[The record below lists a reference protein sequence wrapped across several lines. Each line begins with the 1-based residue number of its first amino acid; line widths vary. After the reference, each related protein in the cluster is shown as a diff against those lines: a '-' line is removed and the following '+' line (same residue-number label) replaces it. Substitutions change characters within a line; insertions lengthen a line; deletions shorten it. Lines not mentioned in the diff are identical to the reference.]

1 MKAPIPGI
9 PSTIYLASTSTA
21 IRALLTQD
29 DDSREERPMSY
40 VSRLLQGAGTRY
52 PEIERL
58 CLALVYTT
66 QRLRHF
72 FLAHKLHLMVKTD
85 LVCYLLTK
93 LVLSEGDTYT
103 LSRNVLGELPEE
115 STLVAQ
121 EDLWTLHF
129 DGSSTT
135 TGEVG
140 IILTSP
146 TEESTTLSFKLN
158 FPYTNNMAEYEAL
171 IIGLPTTQEM
181 GAKNIKIIGDSNLVK
196 SAKRRFCFERGRPC
210 TL

>member
-72 FLAHKLHLMVKTD
+72 FLAHKLHLMAISPKEVVIPTARVITINDMEWDATSCASWRWMKFEGIEERRREAEKKIMFYQKRITQAFNRTVKPRQFKEGD
-85 LVCYLLTK
+85 LVLRVVEHVRRQVSGSSK
-93 LVLSEGDTYT
+93 FAPQWEGPFIVKKPIKVDTTY
-103 LSRNVLGELPEE
+103 LSR
-115 STLVAQ
+115 TLA
-121 EDLWTLHF
+121 
-129 DGSSTT
+129 
-135 TGEVG
+135 
-140 IILTSP
+140 
-146 TEESTTLSFKLN
+146 
-158 FPYTNNMAEYEAL
+158 Y
-171 IIGLPTTQEM
+171 
-181 GAKNIKIIGDSNLVK
+181 
-196 SAKRRFCFERGRPC
+196 
-210 TL
+210 